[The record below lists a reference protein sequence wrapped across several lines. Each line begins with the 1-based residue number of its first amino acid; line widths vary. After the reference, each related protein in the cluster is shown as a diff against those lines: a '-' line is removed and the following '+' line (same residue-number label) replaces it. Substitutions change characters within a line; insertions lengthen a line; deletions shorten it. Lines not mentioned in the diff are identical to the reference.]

1 MEQTVNQLVD
11 RQHAG
16 LIAQWVA
23 LGTGLMGRAVGTSF
37 GIMQDVRAEV
47 AERIAA
53 TIDWVDGSQQGT
65 LRLVRSI
72 HRRLDT
78 FSKESLEA
86 GERALTGVVNVAR
99 ATSDEATRF
108 ASRAASVLV
117 DTPAPN

>member
-23 LGTGLMGRAVGTSF
+23 LGTGLMGRAVGTGF
-37 GIMQDVRAEV
+37 GILQDVRTEL

-72 HRRLDT
+72 HRRIDL

-86 GERALTGVVNVAR
+86 SERALTGVVNGVR

-117 DTPAPN
+117 DSPAN

>member
-23 LGTGLMGRAVGTSF
+23 LGTGLMGRAVGTGF
-37 GIMQDVRAEV
+37 GILQDVRAEV

-86 GERALTGVVNVAR
+86 SERALTGVVNGVR

-117 DTPAPN
+117 DSPAAN